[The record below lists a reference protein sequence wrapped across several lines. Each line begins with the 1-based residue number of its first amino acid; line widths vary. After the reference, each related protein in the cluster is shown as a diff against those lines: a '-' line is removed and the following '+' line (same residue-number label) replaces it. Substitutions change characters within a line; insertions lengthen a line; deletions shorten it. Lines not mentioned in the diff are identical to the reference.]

1 MIVRLY
7 PKGVSSS
14 GIRYMKGWD
23 FTIQSIRKGTGICH
37 LSSVCE
43 RFMAIQK

>member
-1 MIVRLY
+1 MIVRLHL
-7 PKGVSSS
+7 KGVSFS
-14 GIRYMKGWD
+14 GIRDMKGWD

-43 RFMAIQK
+43 RFMAIKK